1 MDDESLVKRL
11 IGVANHQLTFKKR
24 DNAGAVCGS
33 CNWPILYRPEFDFP
47 DRTDET
53 IKNLDPVVCICGE
66 EVECEFCGKQLHW
79 VIEEFETLEE
89 SLKRMGEIRDT
100 LGVDVNG
107 ITNNN
112 LTYAMCESNHPQ
124 GPLPRP
130 PHTVHKWWR
139 EIQAGT
145 QKERQYDAPY
155 FNEVMS
161 CFEVYYKIE
170 LNIAAVNVG
179 LYLAW
184 DLSGQDFHMATGQ
197 VLEMIEG
204 RTHTLDEDEKICLRM
219 DISALKVYNK
229 VRKSLNQN
237 GISTVADLQEEIDAL
252 NEELESTIKS
262 GHNPDG
268 APQFIAMM
276 NSFIEENDV

>member
-11 IGVANHQLTFKKR
+11 IDTTNHRLSFKNR
-24 DNAGAVCGS
+24 DNAGALCDT
-33 CNWPILYRPEFDFP
+33 CNWPILYRSEFDFP

-53 IKNLDPVVCICGE
+53 IQNLDAVVCNCGE
-66 EVECEFCGKQLHW
+66 EIGCEFCGKQLHW

-89 SLKRMGEIRDT
+89 SLKRMGEVRDA

-107 ITNNN
+107 IKNNN
-112 LTYAMCESNHPQ
+112 LTYTMCESNHPQ

-130 PHTVHKWWR
+130 PHTVHRWWKK
-139 EIQAGT
+139 IQAETSG
-145 QKERQYDAPY
+145 ERQYDAPY

-170 LNIAAVNVG
+170 LNIAAVNIG

-184 DLSGQDFHMATGQ
+184 DLSGQDFHLATET
-197 VLEMIEG
+197 VLEMIEE
-204 RTHTLDEDEKICLRM
+204 RTSTLDEDDKICLRM

-229 VRKSLNQN
+229 VRKSLNKN
-237 GISTVADLQEEIDAL
+237 GISAIAGLQEEIDAL
-252 NEELESTIKS
+252 NEELKSIIKG
-262 GHNPDG
+262 GHNPNG
-268 APQFIAMM
+268 APQFIAMT
-276 NSFIEENDV
+276 NSFIEENHG